1 VTRSLI
7 HISSWVFSALTLYIL
22 GLPPLAAGGA
32 QEIGRPTGQDSAI
45 HTASGEDRIKLQNL
59 IDEIVA
65 RSPEIKAAR
74 ERWEAAKAVVPQVQ
88 TLPDPRLKFGYQ
100 RMPMA
105 SPGLQGAM
113 YGFGQEIPFPGK
125 LGLKGEV
132 AQREAERLEQ
142 EFNATRLRLVAT
154 LKEAYFNLH
163 YVHKS
168 IEIVEKN
175 KALLMQFEKTA
186 KARYSVG
193 QAAQQDVFRAQVEIS
208 RVLDRLAVLD
218 QQKESLHA
226 AINRLLNHP
235 PAGPLGTPEEIQTTI
250 LTIPLQELS
259 KRADEFS
266 PALLATAKSIDRSER
281 SVSLAKRQYYP
292 DFDITALGL
301 HNDRINDNG
310 YQVMVGIK
318 IPLFYETKQRQGV
331 REALASL
338 EGAREDFIATR
349 QDLLFQVKNRFVQ
362 AQRAERLITILRD
375 AIIPQATM
383 ALQASQAGY
392 GVGKI
397 DFLTLLNSLLT
408 LQESEL
414 ELHGEMVAHE
424 NAMARLEE
432 ATGGPLTI
440 TGSVPPGDPARSLE
454 NGERDTG
461 GVLRR

>member
-1 VTRSLI
+1 MKRSPF
-7 HISSWVFSALTLYIL
+7 HISSWVFSALTFSVV
-22 GLPPLAAGGA
+22 GLTPLCAGGA
-32 QEIGRPTGQDSAI
+32 QEMGGATRPDTAI
-45 HTASGEDRIKLQNL
+45 PTAPGDDRINLQSL
-59 IDEIVA
+59 IEELSA

-88 TLPDPRLKFGYQ
+88 TLPDPRLQLGYQ

-105 SPGLQGAM
+105 EPLQGPM

-125 LGLKGEV
+125 LRLKGEV
-132 AQREAERLEQ
+132 AQSEVERLEQ
-142 EFNATRLRLVAT
+142 EFNATRLRLIAS

-175 KALLMQFEKTA
+175 KVLLMQFEKTA

-226 AINRLLNHP
+226 AINRLVNRP

-259 KRADEFS
+259 QRADEFS

-292 DFDITALGL
+292 DFDVTALGL
-301 HNDRINDNG
+301 RNDRTDQNG
-310 YQVMVGIK
+310 YQVMLGIK
-318 IPLFYETKQRQGV
+318 IPLFYETKQKQGV
-331 REALASL
+331 QEARASL
-338 EGAREDFIATR
+338 EGAREDFTATR
-349 QDLLFQVKNRFVQ
+349 QDLLFQVKDGFVQ

-375 AIIPQATM
+375 AIIPQATLG
-383 ALQASQAGY
+383 LQAAQAGY
-392 GVGKI
+392 AVGKV

-408 LQESEL
+408 LQESQL
-414 ELHGEMVAHE
+414 ELHGEMVSHE
-424 NAMARLEE
+424 KALARLE
-432 ATGGPLTI
+432 AVTGGPLGAPPSERKP
-440 TGSVPPGDPARSLE
+440 GS
-454 NGERDTG
+454 
-461 GVLRR
+461 